1 MMKRHLKWKNVEK
14 TRWKKVKFQ
23 WLKKEG
29 AKYLH
34 NQLPE
39 GGFFS
44 LLHNNTKSLAT
55 GVQDHKDL
63 NLK

>member
-1 MMKRHLKWKNVEK
+1 MEECGK

-29 AKYLH
+29 TKYLH

-39 GGFFS
+39 DGFFFYFY
-44 LLHNNTKSLAT
+44 TIKSLAT